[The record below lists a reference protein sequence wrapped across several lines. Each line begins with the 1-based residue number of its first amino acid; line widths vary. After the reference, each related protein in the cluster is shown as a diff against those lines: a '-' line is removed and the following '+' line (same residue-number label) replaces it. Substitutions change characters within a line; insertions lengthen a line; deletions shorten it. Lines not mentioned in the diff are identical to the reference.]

1 MMCVSFCAYLTLDPH
16 AGIIPLESP
25 DRGLTTDRTLTAGD
39 VGQHVCQQFVI
50 DRLLQYC
57 DYLDFPV
64 RYVVVL
70 LITIRHLIIMSHYVT
85 MIHAETHPVKCFQ
98 VPFSENI
105 IEGKKISD
113 TERGERE
120 IPNNKRSV

>member
-57 DYLDFPV
+57 DYLDFRV

-70 LITIRHLIIMSHYVT
+70 LITIRHLITMSYYVT
-85 MIHAETHPVKCFQ
+85 MIHAETHYTSHSTHHALQ
-98 VPFSENI
+98 
-105 IEGKKISD
+105 ISKPKSLFPLD
-113 TERGERE
+113 IYEYT
-120 IPNNKRSV
+120 

>member
-1 MMCVSFCAYLTLDPH
+1 MQVSSRVT
-16 AGIIPLESP
+16 SP
-25 DRGLTTDRTLTAGD
+25 DRGLTTGRTLTAGD

-70 LITIRHLIIMSHYVT
+70 LITIRHLIINT
-85 MIHAETHPVKCFQ
+85 LQ
-98 VPFSENI
+98 VSTSSCSLPL
-105 IEGKKISD
+105 
-113 TERGERE
+113 T
-120 IPNNKRSV
+120 SVSINDKLVFVNTF